1 MEIINPPFVGQ
12 QELNCFCSPSIW
24 WFLLLFTSKQ
34 YRLIAAL
41 NCVPYHNSTQWTQLE
56 IQMSGI
62 VNSKK
67 LEKSLSTTSGRS
79 IDVQT
84 ALPEAALGLR
94 TGGLVTFVLFVTVF
108 WYDMMLFVELR
119 LLWNCNITAFVL

>member
-1 MEIINPPFVGQ
+1 
-12 QELNCFCSPSIW
+12 
-24 WFLLLFTSKQ
+24 
-34 YRLIAAL
+34 
-41 NCVPYHNSTQWTQLE
+41 
-56 IQMSGI
+56 MSGI